1 MQELVQSIRLN
12 GSAMGLTKNLTNK
25 QIEPL
30 TNVLYQESTN
40 MVLTQT

>member
-30 TNVLYQESTN
+30 TNIQESTN